1 MSSKQT
7 AIWNKTKAFLLK
19 NTMII
24 ALVLVYLF
32 FIIKSQGRMFLP
44 QNVNNLI
51 MQNSYVVIIAV
62 GMLLCI
68 LTGGNIDLSVG
79 STVCLVGAICG
90 VLMVNLQMNPYLTMV
105 ICLLAGLTIGLW
117 QGFWIAYVRVP
128 PFIVTLAGMLLFRG
142 LAQAI
147 LGGLT
152 IAGFPESFLSIF
164 NNYVNI
170 PALDSGTIKY
180 SAIIFGVL
188 CCVVFAV
195 ATIFGNINKKRKGYA
210 VENRLSL
217 YSRLVIICAIVMLL
231 MYKLSLYKGLP
242 FILLWLIGIVAIYA
256 YITAKTTFGR
266 HFYALGGNEKAT
278 KLSGINTNRIYF
290 SAYVNVSFLSGLAAL
305 VVAARFTSANPAAG
319 TNYELDAIGA
329 CFIGGASAYGGIGTV
344 SGAVIGAVLMGVLNL
359 GMNIIGVDS
368 NFQKVVKG
376 LVLLAAVIFDVV
388 SKRKAIKAAA

>member
-1 MSSKQT
+1 MSNKNT
-7 AIWNKTKAFLLK
+7 AVLEKTKSFLLK
-19 NTMII
+19 NTMVI

-32 FIIKSQGRMFLP
+32 FVFKSEGRMFLP

-51 MQNSYVVIIAV
+51 MQNSYVVILAV

-79 STVCLVGAICG
+79 ATVCLVGAIAG
-90 VLMVNLQMNPYLTMV
+90 VLMVNLGWNIYLVMV
-105 ICLLAGLTIGLW
+105 ICLLVGVAIGVW

-147 LGGLT
+147 LGGTT
-152 IAGFPESFLSIF
+152 ISGFSDKYLAIF

-170 PALDSGTIKY
+170 PALDSGTMKY
-180 SAIIFGVL
+180 SAIIFGIL
-188 CCVVFAV
+188 CCLVFIIASV
-195 ATIFGNINKKRKGYA
+195 TTNLNKKRKGYTA
-210 VENRLSL
+210 EKPVSL
-217 YSRLVIICAIVMLL
+217 YSKILVICAIVMLL
-231 MYKLSLYKGLP
+231 MYKLSLYKGVP
-242 FILLWLIGIVAIYA
+242 YILLWLIGIVAVYT

-290 SAYVNVSFLSGLAAL
+290 SAYVNVSFLSALAAL

-319 TNYELDAIGA
+319 TNYELDAIGS
-329 CFIGGASAYGGIGTV
+329 CFIGGASAYGGIGKV
-344 SGAVIGAVLMGVLNL
+344 SGVVVGAVLMGVLNL

-376 LVLLAAVIFDVV
+376 AVLLVAVIFDVV
-388 SKRKAIKAAA
+388 SKRRAIKSLA

>member
-1 MSSKQT
+1 MSNKNT
-7 AIWNKTKAFLLK
+7 AVLEKTKSFLLK
-19 NTMII
+19 NTMVI

-32 FIIKSQGRMFLP
+32 FILKSEGRMFLP

-51 MQNSYVVIIAV
+51 MQNSYVVILAV

-79 STVCLVGAICG
+79 ATVCLVGAIAG
-90 VLMVNLQMNPYLTMV
+90 VLMVNLGWNIYLVMV
-105 ICLLAGLTIGLW
+105 LCLLVGVAIGVW

-147 LGGLT
+147 LGGTT
-152 IAGFPESFLSIF
+152 ISGFSDKYLAIF

-170 PALDSGTIKY
+170 PALDSGTMKY
-180 SAIIFGVL
+180 SAIIFGIL
-188 CCVVFAV
+188 CCL
-195 ATIFGNINKKRKGYA
+195 IFIIASVTTNLNKKRKGYTA
-210 VENRLSL
+210 EKPMSL
-217 YSRLVIICAIVMLL
+217 YSKILVICAIVMLL
-231 MYKLSLYKGLP
+231 MYKLSLYKGVP
-242 FILLWLIGIVAIYA
+242 YILLWLIVIVAVYT

-290 SAYVNVSFLSGLAAL
+290 SAYVNVSFLSALAAL

-319 TNYELDAIGA
+319 TNYELDAIGS
-329 CFIGGASAYGGIGTV
+329 CFIGGASAYGGIGKV
-344 SGAVIGAVLMGVLNL
+344 SGVVVGAVLMGVLNL

-376 LVLLAAVIFDVV
+376 AVLLVAVIFDVV
-388 SKRKAIKAAA
+388 SKRRAIKSLA

>member
-1 MSSKQT
+1 MSSNKS
-7 AIWNKTKAFLLK
+7 ILWEKTKAFLLK
-19 NTMII
+19 NTMVI
-24 ALVLVYLF
+24 ALVVVYLF
-32 FIIKSQGRMFLP
+32 FVIRSEGRMFLP
-44 QNVNNLI
+44 QNINNLI
-51 MQNSYVVIIAV
+51 MQNSYVVILAV

-79 STVCLVGAICG
+79 ATVCLVGAIAG
-90 VLMVNLQMNPYLTMV
+90 VLMVNLGWNIYLVM
-105 ICLLAGLTIGLW
+105 ILCLLVGVAIGVW
-117 QGFWIAYVRVP
+117 QGFWIAYVRIP

-147 LGGLT
+147 LGGTT
-152 IAGFPESFLSIF
+152 ISGFSDAYLAIF

-170 PALDSGTIKY
+170 PALDSGAVKY
-180 SAIIFGVL
+180 SSIIFGIICCIVL
-188 CCVVFAV
+188 VVS
-195 ATIFGNINKKRKGYA
+195 TIWTNLNKKRKGYTA
-210 VENRLSL
+210 EKPGSL
-217 YSRLVIICAIVMLL
+217 YTRIALLCAIVMLL
-231 MYKLSLYKGLP
+231 MYKLSLYKGVP
-242 FILLWLIGIVAIYA
+242 YILLWLIGIVAVYT

-290 SAYVNVSFLSGLAAL
+290 SAYVNVSFLSALAAL

-319 TNYELDAIGA
+319 TNYELDAIGS
-329 CFIGGASAYGGIGTV
+329 CFIGGASAYGGIGKV
-344 SGAVIGAVLMGVLNL
+344 SGVVVGAVLMGVLNL

-388 SKRKAIKAAA
+388 SKRRAVKSFA